1 LTIETDMKRI
11 GAALLCALVFTCV
24 SAGPTYADIYVRRG
38 PDGTLHFSNCP
49 MGTQWKLYARETPR
63 RYPQYQYRR
72 NISAKTPVQFET
84 MINSIANDQGMNPT
98 VIKSIIAVESGYD
111 PNARS
116 SKGAM
121 GLMQLM
127 PETAQDLG
135 VADPWDPMEN
145 ITAGTKFFSYLLR
158 KYNGNLTKALAAY
171 NAGPAVVDAYNGIPP
186 YQETEDYVR
195 NVLAR
200 IYGGGYARE

>member
-1 LTIETDMKRI
+1 MKWIGALLTI
-11 GAALLCALVFTCV
+11 LLLTYSWTG
-24 SAGPTYADIYVRRG
+24 SAHADIYVRRG

-49 MGTQWKLYARETPR
+49 MGTNWQLYAREKSR
-63 RYPQYQYRR
+63 QYPQQYQHRR
-72 NISAKTPVQFET
+72 NISTRSPAQYEPLIK
-84 MINSIANDQGMNPT
+84 SIASGHGMNPT
-98 VIKSIIAVESGYD
+98 VIKSIIEVESGYD
-111 PNARS
+111 PLARS

-127 PETAQDLG
+127 PGTAQDLG
-135 VADPWDPMEN
+135 VADPWDPTEN
-145 ITAGTKFFSYLLR
+145 ITAGTKYFSWLLR
-158 KYNGNLTKALAAY
+158 KYNGNLMKALAAY
-171 NAGPAVVDAYNGIPP
+171 NAGPAVVDAYGGIPP

>member
-1 LTIETDMKRI
+1 MKWIGALLTI
-11 GAALLCALVFTCV
+11 LLLTYSWTG
-24 SAGPTYADIYVRRG
+24 SAHADIYVRRG

-49 MGTQWKLYARETPR
+49 MGTKWQLYAREKSR
-63 RYPQYQYRR
+63 QYPQQYQHRR
-72 NISAKTPVQFET
+72 NISTRSPAQYEPLIK
-84 MINSIANDQGMNPT
+84 SIASGQGMNPT
-98 VIKSIIAVESGYD
+98 VIKSIIEVESGYD
-111 PNARS
+111 PLARS

-127 PETAQDLG
+127 PGTAQDLG
-135 VADPWDPMEN
+135 VGDPWDPTEN
-145 ITAGTKFFSYLLR
+145 ITAGTKYFSWLLR
-158 KYNGNLTKALAAY
+158 KYNGNLMKALAAY
-171 NAGPAVVDAYNGIPP
+171 NAGPAVVDAYGGIPP